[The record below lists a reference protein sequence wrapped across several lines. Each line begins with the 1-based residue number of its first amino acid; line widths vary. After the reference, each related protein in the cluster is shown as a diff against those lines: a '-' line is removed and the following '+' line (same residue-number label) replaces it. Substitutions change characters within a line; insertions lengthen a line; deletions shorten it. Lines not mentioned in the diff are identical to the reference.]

1 MSDRASVMKSFGH
14 ALNQERQE
22 MLQTT
27 EELQILHCNAHFLL
41 GIAAECE
48 KGMAKT
54 EKDSGGRYGRDRLP
68 QFRSFKNSSESVTSR

>member
-1 MSDRASVMKSFGH
+1 MSDRASVMKSFGR

-41 GIAAECE
+41 DIAAERE
-48 KGMAKT
+48 KGMAKM
-54 EKDSGGRYGRDRLP
+54 EDSGGRYGPVSYTHLTLP
-68 QFRSFKNSSESVTSR
+68 TTILV